1 MASDSNIKRPFDPSQ
16 LKVEVK
22 NTTIGA
28 LCDMLAHDMIDLQP
42 NFQRHA
48 NIWSDAKKSRFI
60 ESIILGLPIPSLYFY
75 IDYSNKKWVVID
87 GLQRLCALKDFMV
100 DNKLKLSGLDFLSD
114 YKDRKYDK
122 FSYFERVEMS
132 MRYVTLNIISGE
144 ASKDAIYIIFQ
155 RINSAGMTLRPAEVR
170 NALYSGKGMDFIKS
184 IADDPEFLDVID
196 GAVSTNRMMHYDYVS
211 RFMAFYLNGYGN
223 YKENMNVF
231 LGDALTRMNKEEVDF
246 EELRYEF
253 FRSLHVCVDL
263 LGEKAVFRSPIRD
276 KSKKSNPMSITLF
289 ETMMCSVA
297 RLTDRQINQL
307 LNNRD
312 VYVSTYKALF
322 TNKYWVKYLSQGT
335 GKPASVLY
343 RFKTMETLVKNI
355 VL

>member
-1 MASDSNIKRPFDPSQ
+1 MASDSNNMRPFDPSQ

-22 NTTIGA
+22 NTTIGT

-48 NIWSDAKKSRFI
+48 HIWNDAKKSRFI

-75 IDYSNKKWVVID
+75 IDYNNKKWVVID

-100 DNKLKLSGLDFLSD
+100 DNKLKLSGLNFLHD
-114 YKDRKYDK
+114 YKGHTYDV
-122 FSYFERVEMS
+122 FPYFERLEMS

-144 ASKDAIYIIFQ
+144 ASKEAIYIIFQ
-155 RINSAGMTLRPAEVR
+155 RLNSEGMALKPAEIR
-170 NALYSGKGMDFIKS
+170 NALYCGKGMDFIKK

-196 GAVSTNRMMHYDYVS
+196 GAVSTNRMMHYDYVA
-211 RFMAFYLNGYGN
+211 RFMAFYLKGYES

-231 LGDALTRMNKEEVDF
+231 LGNALTEMNKEEMDF
-246 EELRYEF
+246 EELRHVF
-253 FRSLHVCVDL
+253 FSSLQVCVLL
-263 LGEKAVFRSPIRD
+263 LGKDVFRSPIIAD
-276 KSKKSNPMSITLF
+276 KKKSNPMSITLF

-297 RLTDRQINQL
+297 RLTERQIQL
-307 LNNRD
+307 LFSNRD
-312 VYVSTYKALF
+312 VYISSYNALF
-322 TNKYWVKYLSQGT
+322 VDKEWVKYLSQGT
-335 GKPASVLY
+335 GKPASVTY
-343 RFKTMETLVKNI
+343 RFEKMENLVKNI